1 MPEMLE
7 LLFFKEDG
15 RRKGILLHL
24 FKALEHASNKVTGHE
39 DHRELTV
46 ELVIAPPDG
55 IVLSIKVFPEP
66 LDGVI
71 LVVVGVEPLPFLQVK
86 GALGKSCK
94 RVLGLRLL
102 GHTII
107 LLLSSGSR
115 LLFLLL
121 RFLLGL
127 LLLLLVALA
136 RELCKL
142 LSIKLSLL
150 GTKNHLSQNS
160 LGIGLIHHCCEPP
173 VDVAKGAPECR
184 VHHLLVETEK
194 GAGHSNVSQG
204 DPLTNQEGLSQQVVV
219 EGLQNSL
226 DVLLSSLCSVLVKL
240 HDAHGGEDPGA
251 GSRQDVTVSHAH
263 PLHHLCSGS
272 GVTASSQLLIGDI
285 VGNGIAFS

>member
-1 MPEMLE
+1 M
-7 LLFFKEDG
+7 
-15 RRKGILLHL
+15 
-24 FKALEHASNKVTGHE
+24 
-39 DHRELTV
+39 
-46 ELVIAPPDG
+46 
-55 IVLSIKVFPEP
+55 LSIKVFPEP

-94 RVLGLRLL
+94 RVLGLGLL
-102 GHTII
+102 GHTIV
-107 LLLSSGSR
+107 LLLSSSCR

-121 RFLLGL
+121 GFLLGRL

-142 LSIKLSLL
+142 LGIKLRLL

-160 LGIGLIHHCCEPP
+160 LGIGLVHHCCEPP
-173 VDVAKGAPECR
+173 VDVAESASECW

-194 GAGHSNVSQG
+194 GAGHSNIGQG
-204 DPLTNQEGLSQQVVV
+204 YPLTNQEGLGQQVVV
-219 EGLQNSL
+219 EGFQNTL
-226 DVLLSSLCSVLVKL
+226 DVLLGSLCCILVKL

-272 GVTASSQLLIGDI
+272 GVTASSQLLIGNI